1 MNQQYQEVIIPI
13 NNQPEELSEILI
25 AQLAA
30 LGYDGFL
37 EETHQLKAYISSEE
51 FNQLALSNLLAAYK
65 LVATINSIEKQ
76 NWNILWESNF
86 DPMQVDQFVGVRA
99 SFHEPIQGVKHELI
113 ITPKMSFGTGHH
125 GTTYSVMKL
134 MEPLNFNAKK
144 VFDFGTGTGILAI
157 LAEKLG
163 AALVMG
169 VDNDPWCIENA
180 EENVQVNNC
189 KNIQIVLS
197 DTIATTEQYDIVIAN
212 INRHI
217 LEANMLL
224 FPQIINRDGILILS
238 GLLIS
243 DEPEMIELCN
253 QYGFKYEQTMT
264 KDGWVAMQFSVK

>member
-1 MNQQYQEVIIPI
+1 MTQQYQEVIIPI
-13 NNQPEELSEILI
+13 ENQAEELSEILI
-25 AQLAA
+25 AQLAE

-37 EETHQLKAYISSEE
+37 EEHHQLKAYISAEE
-51 FNQLALSNLLAAYK
+51 FNKQALTNLLTPYE
-65 LVATINSIEKQ
+65 LDTSINTIEKQ
-76 NWNILWESNF
+76 NWNIMWESNF
-86 DPMQVDQFVGVRA
+86 SPMQVDQFVGVRA
-99 SFHEPIQGVKHELI
+99 SFHAPIQGVKHELI

-134 MEPLNFNAKK
+134 MEPINFNSKK

-180 EENVQVNNC
+180 AENVQVNNC
-189 KNIQIVLS
+189 KNIHIALS
-197 DTIATTEQYDIVIAN
+197 DTIANNDQYDIVIAN

-224 FPQIINRDGILILS
+224 FPQIISQDGILILS

-243 DEPEMIELCN
+243 DELDMIELCKKH
-253 QYGFKYEQTMT
+253 GFKHEQTMN
-264 KDGWVAMQFSVK
+264 KDGWVAIQFSVQ

>member
-13 NNQPEELSEILI
+13 CNQPEELSEILI

-51 FNQLALSNLLAAYK
+51 FNQLALSNLLTEYE
-65 LVATINSIEKQ
+65 LEATINNIEKQ

-86 DPMQVDQFVGVRA
+86 SPMQVDQFVGVRA
-99 SFHEPIQGVKHELI
+99 SFHEPIQGVKYELI

-134 MEPLNFNAKK
+134 MEDINFNEKK

-163 AALVMG
+163 AALVVG

-189 KNIQIVLS
+189 KNIQVALS
-197 DTIATTEQYDIVIAN
+197 DTIAITQQFDIVIAN

-238 GLLIS
+238 GLLLS
-243 DEPEMIELCN
+243 DELDMIELCKKH
-253 QYGFKYEQTMT
+253 GFNHEQTMT
-264 KDGWVAMQFSVK
+264 REGWVAIQFSVN

>member
-1 MNQQYQEVIIPI
+1 MTQQYQEVIILI
-13 NNQPEELSEILI
+13 SNEPEELSEILI
-25 AQLAA
+25 AQLAE

-37 EETHQLKAYISSEE
+37 EEPHQLKAYISAEE
-51 FNQLALSNLLAAYK
+51 FNQQALTNLLTTYE
-65 LVATINSIEKQ
+65 LVASINTIEKQ

-86 DPMQVDQFVGVRA
+86 SPMQVDQFVGVRA
-99 SFHEPIQGVKHELI
+99 SFHAPIQGVKHELI

-134 MEPLNFNAKK
+134 MEPINFNAKK

-180 EENVQVNNC
+180 AENVQVNNC
-189 KNIQIVLS
+189 KNIHIALS
-197 DTIATTEQYDIVIAN
+197 DTIATKDQYDIVIAN

-243 DEPEMIELCN
+243 DELEMIELCKKH
-253 QYGFKYEQTMT
+253 GFKHEQTMT
-264 KDGWVAMQFSVK
+264 KDGWVAIQFSVK

>member
-1 MNQQYQEVIIPI
+1 MTQQYQEVIIPI
-13 NNQPEELSEILI
+13 SNQVDDLSEMLI
-25 AQLAA
+25 AQLAE

-37 EETHQLKAYISSEE
+37 EEPNELKAYISAEA
-51 FNQLALSNLLAAYK
+51 FNQQALTNLLSAYQ
-65 LVATINSIEKQ
+65 LSAVTNSIEKQ

-86 DPMQVDQFVGVRA
+86 SPMQVDQFVGVRA
-99 SFHEPIQGVKHELI
+99 SFHQPIQNVQHELV

-134 MEPLNFNAKK
+134 MESINFDSKK

-163 AALVMG
+163 AALVVG

-189 KNIQIVLS
+189 KNIHIALS
-197 DTIATTEQYDIVIAN
+197 DTITSNEQYDIVIAN

-217 LEANMLL
+217 LELNMLL
-224 FPQIINRDGILILS
+224 FPQIINSNGILILS
-238 GLLIS
+238 GLLLS
-243 DEPEMIELCN
+243 DELEMIELCK
-253 QYGFKYEQTMT
+253 QSGFKHEQTLT
-264 KDGWVAMQFSVK
+264 KDGWIAIKFSVN

>member
-1 MNQQYQEVIIPI
+1 MTQQYQEVIILI
-13 NNQPEELSEILI
+13 SNQPEELSEILI
-25 AQLAA
+25 AQLAE

-37 EETHQLKAYISSEE
+37 EEPHQLKAYISAEE
-51 FNQLALSNLLAAYK
+51 FNQQALTNLLTPYE
-65 LVATINSIEKQ
+65 LVASINTIEKQ

-86 DPMQVDQFVGVRA
+86 SPMQVDQFVGVRA
-99 SFHEPIQGVKHELI
+99 SFHAPIQGVKHELI

-134 MEPLNFNAKK
+134 MEPINFNAKK

-180 EENVQVNNC
+180 AENVQVNNC
-189 KNIQIVLS
+189 KNIHIALS
-197 DTIATTEQYDIVIAN
+197 DTIATTDQYDIVIAN

-243 DEPEMIELCN
+243 DELEMIELCKKHR
-253 QYGFKYEQTMT
+253 FKHEQTMT
-264 KDGWVAMQFSVK
+264 KDGWVAIQFSVK

>member
-1 MNQQYQEVIIPI
+1 MTQQYQEVIITL
-13 NNQPEELSEILI
+13 NNQPEDLSEMLI
-25 AQLAA
+25 AQLAE

-37 EETHQLKAYISSEE
+37 EEPNQLKAYISAEF
-51 FNQLALSNLLAAYK
+51 FNQQDLANMLAPYQ
-65 LVATINSIEKQ
+65 LTVSLNTIEKQ

-86 DPMQVDQFVGVRA
+86 SPMQVDQFVGVRA
-99 SFHEPIQGVKHELI
+99 SFHEPIQEVKHELI

-134 MEPLNFNAKK
+134 MESIDFNAKK

-163 AALVMG
+163 ASMILG

-180 EENVQVNNC
+180 AENVLVNHC
-189 KNIQIVLS
+189 KNIQITLA
-197 DTIATTEQYDIVIAN
+197 DTISTNEQYDIVIAN

-224 FPQIINRDGILILS
+224 FPQIINPNGLLILS
-238 GLLIS
+238 GLLMS
-243 DEPEMIELCN
+243 DELDMIELCKKH
-253 QYGFKYEQTMT
+253 GFKHEQTLT
-264 KDGWVAMQFSVK
+264 KDGWVAIQFSVN

>member
-1 MNQQYQEVIIPI
+1 MTQQYQEVIIPI
-13 NNQPEELSEILI
+13 NNQPEDLSEMLI
-25 AQLAA
+25 AQLAE

-37 EETHQLKAYISSEE
+37 EETDQLKAYISAEKYNQQDLASLLALY
-51 FNQLALSNLLAAYK
+51 QLAASINL
-65 LVATINSIEKQ
+65 IDKQ

-86 DPMQVDQFVGVRA
+86 SPMQVDQFVGVRA

-134 MEPLNFNAKK
+134 MEPINFDAKK

-163 AALVMG
+163 AELVIG
-169 VDNDPWCIENA
+169 IDNDPWCVENA

-189 KNIQIVLS
+189 KNIHIALA
-197 DTIATTEQYDIVIAN
+197 DTIAATDQYDIVIAN

-243 DEPEMIELCN
+243 DELDMIELCK
-253 QYGFKYEQTMT
+253 QHGFKHEQTMT
-264 KDGWVAMQFSVK
+264 KEGWVAISFTVK

>member
-1 MNQQYQEVIIPI
+1 MTQQYQEVIIPI
-13 NNQPEELSEILI
+13 ENQTEELSEILI
-25 AQLAA
+25 AQLAE

-37 EETHQLKAYISSEE
+37 EEHHQLKAYISAEE
-51 FNQLALSNLLAAYK
+51 FNKQALTNLLTPYE
-65 LVATINSIEKQ
+65 LDTSINTIEKQ
-76 NWNILWESNF
+76 NWNIMWESNF
-86 DPMQVDQFVGVRA
+86 SPMQVDQFVGVRA
-99 SFHEPIQGVKHELI
+99 SFHAPIQGVKHELI

-134 MEPLNFNAKK
+134 MEPINFNSKK

-180 EENVQVNNC
+180 ENVQVNNC
-189 KNIQIVLS
+189 KNIHIALS
-197 DTIATTEQYDIVIAN
+197 DTIANNDQYDIVIAN

-224 FPQIINRDGILILS
+224 FPQIISQDGILILS

-243 DEPEMIELCN
+243 DELDMIELCKKH
-253 QYGFKYEQTMT
+253 GFKHEQTMN
-264 KDGWVAMQFSVK
+264 KDGWVAIQFSVQ

>member
-1 MNQQYQEVIIPI
+1 MTQQYQEVIIPI
-13 NNQPEELSEILI
+13 NNQPEDLSEMLI
-25 AQLAA
+25 AQLAE

-37 EETHQLKAYISSEE
+37 EETDQLKAYISAEE
-51 FNQLALSNLLAAYK
+51 YNQQDLASLLALYQLAASINL
-65 LVATINSIEKQ
+65 IDKQ

-86 DPMQVDQFVGVRA
+86 SPMQVDQFVGVRA

-134 MEPLNFNAKK
+134 MEPINFDAKK

-163 AALVMG
+163 AELVIG
-169 VDNDPWCIENA
+169 IDNDPWCVENA

-189 KNIQIVLS
+189 KNIHIALA
-197 DTIATTEQYDIVIAN
+197 DTIATTDQYDIVIAN

-243 DEPEMIELCN
+243 DELDMIELCK
-253 QYGFKYEQTMT
+253 QHGFKHEQTMT
-264 KDGWVAMQFSVK
+264 KEGWVAISFTVK

>member
-1 MNQQYQEVIIPI
+1 MTQQYQEVIIPI
-13 NNQPEELSEILI
+13 SNQPEELSEILI
-25 AQLAA
+25 AQLAEI
-30 LGYDGFL
+30 GYDGFL
-37 EETHQLKAYISSEE
+37 EETHQLKAYISADE
-51 FNQLALSNLLAAYK
+51 FNQQALTNLLTPYE
-65 LVATINSIEKQ
+65 LVASINTIEKQ

-86 DPMQVDQFVGVRA
+86 SPMQVDQFVGVRA
-99 SFHEPIQGVKHELI
+99 SFHEPIKGVKHELI

-134 MEPLNFNAKK
+134 MEPINFKAKK

-180 EENVQVNNC
+180 GENVQVNNC
-189 KNIQIVLS
+189 KNIHLALS
-197 DTIATTEQYDIVIAN
+197 DTIAITNQYDIVIAN

-224 FPQIINRDGILILS
+224 FPQIINQDGILILS

-243 DEPEMIELCN
+243 DELDMIELCKKH
-253 QYGFKYEQTMT
+253 GFKHEQTMT
-264 KDGWVAMQFSVK
+264 KDGWVAIQFSVK